1 MSSDEISETIFGDKN
16 AFALDLPSR
25 FSIKDLHL
33 AHPCPLLKKS
43 HFIIVLDIRVNYRG
57 HFTKLGGRSANQ
69 NFTQVRTIDSAAG
82 DTTGSSG
89 STERMHPA
97 LVSLRHPKTVI
108 SELSRTS

>member
-33 AHPCPLLKKS
+33 AHHCPLLKKS